1 MKSTEGVEAIN
12 QENSLLNLCYYYII
26 IYELVINSFRT
37 LEKVK
42 INENQTKEEFIKM
55 LKENNRENELK
66 YNKLKIQFTENIK
79 NGERA
84 AQLNKVKLYI
94 EIDFEQKIE
103 NEEKVVEQL
112 NKIIVSPIMTLLTS
126 NKILFELLKN
136 YFVDFYLESF
146 SFIYNLI
153 KLMKKNE
160 DKNIGNLSIRYL
172 EEQKKMEKQF
182 QNEKNIL
189 KENIKGVKEE
199 LKKLKKEMNENS
211 KENEKKIKEIIKE
224 NEQKCK
230 ELIEK
235 KNKENEEKC
244 KEIIE
249 KNNKENEKKYK
260 EIIEKNNKEN
270 EEKYKKLL
278 EKNKKEVEETNK
290 KYINIMK
297 ILKENEQKFQESQ
310 KRSQEM
316 VEFHQNNFKEVNEQ
330 LNMIKKENLLFKDQ
344 LIKARESNI
353 FLKNL
358 NIDMIK
364 KEMINQKLFD
374 SYSNEISELK
384 NINFQLDSN
393 LLALKIILSK
403 KESEINSLY
412 GYIRL
417 KGFLDEFQNLMKEK

>member
-42 INENQTKEEFIKM
+42 INENQTKEECIKM

>member
-260 EIIEKNNKEN
+260 E
-270 EEKYKKLL
+270 LL

>member
-1 MKSTEGVEAIN
+1 
-12 QENSLLNLCYYYII
+12 
-26 IYELVINSFRT
+26 
-37 LEKVK
+37 
-42 INENQTKEEFIKM
+42 
-55 LKENNRENELK
+55 
-66 YNKLKIQFTENIK
+66 
-79 NGERA
+79 
-84 AQLNKVKLYI
+84 
-94 EIDFEQKIE
+94 
-103 NEEKVVEQL
+103 
-112 NKIIVSPIMTLLTS
+112 
-126 NKILFELLKN
+126 
-136 YFVDFYLESF
+136 
-146 SFIYNLI
+146 
-153 KLMKKNE
+153 
-160 DKNIGNLSIRYL
+160 
-172 EEQKKMEKQF
+172 
-182 QNEKNIL
+182 
-189 KENIKGVKEE
+189 
-199 LKKLKKEMNENS
+199 
-211 KENEKKIKEIIKE
+211 
-224 NEQKCK
+224 
-230 ELIEK
+230 
-235 KNKENEEKC
+235 
-244 KEIIE
+244 
-249 KNNKENEKKYK
+249 
-260 EIIEKNNKEN
+260 
-270 EEKYKKLL
+270 
-278 EKNKKEVEETNK
+278 
-290 KYINIMK
+290 MK

>member
-235 KNKENEEKC
+235 KNKEN
-244 KEIIE
+244 
-249 KNNKENEKKYK
+249 
-260 EIIEKNNKEN
+260 
-270 EEKYKKLL
+270 
-278 EKNKKEVEETNK
+278 
-290 KYINIMK
+290 
-297 ILKENEQKFQESQ
+297 
-310 KRSQEM
+310 
-316 VEFHQNNFKEVNEQ
+316 
-330 LNMIKKENLLFKDQ
+330 
-344 LIKARESNI
+344 
-353 FLKNL
+353 
-358 NIDMIK
+358 
-364 KEMINQKLFD
+364 
-374 SYSNEISELK
+374 
-384 NINFQLDSN
+384 
-393 LLALKIILSK
+393 
-403 KESEINSLY
+403 
-412 GYIRL
+412 
-417 KGFLDEFQNLMKEK
+417 